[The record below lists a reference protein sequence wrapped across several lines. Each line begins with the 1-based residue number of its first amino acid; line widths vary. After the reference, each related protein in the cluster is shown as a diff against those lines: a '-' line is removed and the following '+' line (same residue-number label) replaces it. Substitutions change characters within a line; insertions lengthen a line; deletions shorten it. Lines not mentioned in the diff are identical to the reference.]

1 RVLGAQ
7 LAEENSVETLARASR
22 RATLLNAA
30 AQVSRN
36 ISSIL
41 DLDTLLERTVDI
53 ICDEYG
59 FYYAGIFMIETLTD
73 SKRWAVLKA
82 GRGKA
87 GLIMIENKHKLEV
100 GGRSMIGACTALN
113 EARIALDVGKEAVWF
128 NNPFLPDT
136 RSEMALPLSL

>member
-1 RVLGAQ
+1 METNPVLGTS
-7 LAEENSVETLARASR
+7 LAEENAAEMLAGASR

-41 DLDTLLERTVDI
+41 DPNILLSRTVDL

-59 FYYAGIFMIETLTD
+59 FYYAGIFLIETLAEG
-73 SKRWAVLKA
+73 KRWAVLKA

-87 GLIMIENKHKLEV
+87 GQIMIENNH
-100 GGRSMIGACTALN
+100 
-113 EARIALDVGKEAVWF
+113 
-128 NNPFLPDT
+128 
-136 RSEMALPLSL
+136 